1 MNSPV
6 KRFLILLILLL
17 SFAGLRANP
26 ARLIA
31 YAVKAEQIEAA
42 REMTADDCRV
52 KLTTLWTE
60 NVELKPNASTQISH
74 AAGGRTANLQIDA
87 APVTGS
93 TALRLNLLWSEKV
106 KPASGPE
113 RQRSLNTTVVVQPGT
128 ATVVAR
134 NLTQVLATGEKA
146 EQMSGGVVYVLAVWA
161 DDAKP

>member
-1 MNSPV
+1 MRS
-6 KRFLILLILLL
+6 LLLLVLLL
-17 SFAGLRANP
+17 SGGILRANP

-31 YAVKAEQIEAA
+31 YAVKAEQLEAA
-42 REMTADDCRV
+42 REMTADDCRL

-60 NVELKPNASTQISH
+60 NVELKANASAKVSH
-74 AAGGRTANLQIDA
+74 SAGGRTANLQIDA

-93 TALRLNLLWSEKV
+93 SALRLSLLWSEKV

-113 RQRSLNTTVVVQPGT
+113 RQRSLNTTVVLQPGT

-146 EQMSGGVVYVLAVWA
+146 EQLGGGVVYVLAVWA
-161 DDAKP
+161 NDAKP